1 MYIIDTN
8 IFITSKNTLPMD
20 VWTTFWSVFG
30 RIVNGGSVYSIEEVG
45 KEINRGKDALTQ
57 WVKGNVPKGFFIP
70 LDADIMQKYSEI
82 LGWARSRQY
91 TDAAINDFAQVAD
104 SYLVATAAV
113 KGMTVVTYEKP
124 QPNAKKRVLIP
135 DVCNAFGVPYCDL
148 NDMLRGLGETI

>member
-1 MYIIDTN
+1 
-8 IFITSKNTLPMD
+8 
-20 VWTTFWSVFG
+20 
-30 RIVNGGSVYSIEEVG
+30 
-45 KEINRGKDALTQ
+45 
-57 WVKGNVPKGFFIP
+57 
-70 LDADIMQKYSEI
+70 

-148 NDMLRGLGETI
+148 NDMLRGMGEKI